1 MKTIIPVDIT
11 ESIITSTTLTKTYP
25 TNAWVD
31 STTYALNDIVYVAG
45 SNLLRTAYKSLQNTN
60 VNKNPATETNWWINI
75 GKVYPL
81 YNAGT
86 SYSLDDIVEET
97 GTYLLF
103 QSAADSNLGN
113 PLTDTTKWVA
123 AGVSNYW
130 AMFYTLSN
138 AQSEVGSPFTLV
150 LTPGVRIN
158 SLGIVG
164 LEANTLTIDITSS
177 AVSVYN
183 EVINLDSR
191 EVLDWYDYF
200 FEPFSTLSRIVRFQL
215 PPYVNGV
222 ITITLERTQGLV
234 KSGTMIIGAEV
245 NLGEA
250 QLNAEND
257 ALNFSTITRNFEGN
271 INTLTQ
277 RRSVPK
283 TNQVTFFDKNI
294 LNKIRAAREV
304 LNAVPTIWSGLD
316 DSETN
321 DYFENFLIC
330 GLYKRFSISADN
342 PNHATATLEVEE
354 I

>member
-11 ESIITSTTLTKTYP
+11 ESLITSTTLTKTYP
-25 TNAWVD
+25 TTVW
-31 STTYALNDIVYVAG
+31 SSGSTYALNDIVYIAG
-45 SNLLRTAYKSLQNTN
+45 ANLLRTAYKSLQGSNLN
-60 VNKNPATETNWWINI
+60 HAPATETAWWINI

-81 YNAGT
+81 YAAGT
-86 SYSLDDIVEET
+86 TYAANDIVEQAS
-97 GTYLLF
+97 TYLLF
-103 QSAADSNLGN
+103 KSVVGSNLGN

-123 AGVSNYW
+123 AGISNYW

-138 AQSEVGSPFTLV
+138 AQSEVGSPFVLT

-164 LEANTLTIDITSS
+164 VEANSIAIDITSS
-177 AVSVYN
+177 AVNVYS
-183 EVINLDSR
+183 ETINLDTR

-200 FEPFSTLSRIVRFQL
+200 FEPFSTLSRIVRFEL

-222 ITITLERTQGLV
+222 LTVTLSSTQGLI
-234 KSGTMIIGAEV
+234 KSGTIIIGAAL

-250 QLNAEND
+250 QLTAEND
-257 ALNFSTITRNFEGN
+257 ALNFSTITRNFEGD

-283 TNQVTFFDKNI
+283 TNQITFFNKTL
-294 LNKIRAAREV
+294 LNKIRNAREV

-321 DYFENFLIC
+321 DYFESFLLC
-330 GLYKRFSISADN
+330 GIYKRFSINADN
-342 PNHATATLEVEE
+342 PDHATASLEIEE